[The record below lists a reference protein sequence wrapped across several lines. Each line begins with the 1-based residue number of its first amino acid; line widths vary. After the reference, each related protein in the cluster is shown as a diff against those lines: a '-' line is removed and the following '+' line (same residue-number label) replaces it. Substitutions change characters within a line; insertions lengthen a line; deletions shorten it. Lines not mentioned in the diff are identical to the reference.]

1 MGDLM
6 PNNDSDAAIIHVEGA
21 VLLEEDAIEE
31 ASRKD
36 HRVLLRLVVGI
47 HDGSPSMSL
56 PALWISHFA
65 ELL

>member
-1 MGDLM
+1 MCYLM
-6 PNNDSDAAIIHVEGA
+6 PYNDSNTAIIHVERA

-36 HRVLLRLVVGI
+36 HRVLLGLVVGI
-47 HDGSPSMSL
+47 HNGSPSMCL
-56 PALWISHFA
+56 PALRISQFA

>member
-6 PNNDSDAAIIHVEGA
+6 PNNDSYAAIIHVERA
-21 VLLEEDAIEE
+21 ILLEEDAIEE
-31 ASRKD
+31 AGGKD

-47 HDGSPSMSL
+47 HNGSPSMSL
-56 PALWISHFA
+56 LALWISQFA